1 MLSNGTTLYKASVM
15 DDKNK
20 HILSLIEKFEQGRA
34 SEEDM
39 QELDV
44 WFRSQ
49 EANTDLTDSLTPE
62 QQELAKSNLLKR
74 ISNRIDSELPKEAI
88 LPRRKIIS
96 SVWVKM
102 SAACLLLICIGAYF
116 FLNNEQP
123 AQPETAD
130 LVTDFAPGSNKAVLT
145 LGNGKQIVL
154 DEAQTGKLADEGN
167 TIIKKT
173 DEGKIVY
180 GQNGKNQSVV
190 SNTLATPKG
199 GTYHLILADGTAVWL
214 NASSSIT
221 YPSAFTGNTRE
232 VSISGEAYLEVAH
245 NPGKPFRV
253 KTGTQTVEVLGTH
266 FNINAYDGQH
276 AIKTTLLEGSVA
288 LTSAGQRKLL
298 KPGQQGSLA
307 GNTIRITKVDVA
319 EVMAWKDGFF
329 DFTDADIQTVME
341 EFSRWYNLDI
351 VFDGQQTKETFTGR
365 IPRSWSFAKVMNI
378 MGTFKSTHIT
388 TKGRRVMVKQK

>member
-1 MLSNGTTLYKASVM
+1 MLSNGTILYKASDM

-44 WFRSQ
+44 WFRSH
-49 EANTDLTDSLTPE
+49 EANTDLTDRLTPE

-74 ISNRIDSELPKEAI
+74 ISNRIDSELPKQTA
-88 LPRRKIIS
+88 LPQRKTVS
-96 SVWVKM
+96 SLWIKM
-102 SAACLLLICIGAYF
+102 AAACVLLVCFGTYF
-116 FLNNEQP
+116 LLDNRQP
-123 AQPETAD
+123 AQQEMAGR
-130 LVTDFAPGSNKAVLT
+130 VADFAPGSNKAVLT
-145 LGNGKQIVL
+145 LGNGTQIVL
-154 DEAQTGKLADEGN
+154 DEAQNGELANEGN
-167 TIIKKT
+167 TIIRKT

-180 GQNGKNQSVV
+180 GQNGESQSVM

-221 YPSAFTGNTRE
+221 YPSAFTENTRE
-232 VSISGEAYLEVAH
+232 ISISGEAYLEVAH
-245 NPGKPFRV
+245 NPGKPFWV
-253 KTGTQTVEVLGTH
+253 KTGAQTVEVLGTH
-266 FNINAYDGQH
+266 FNINAYGGQN

-288 LTSAGQRKLL
+288 ITSAGQRKLL
-298 KPGQQGSLA
+298 KPGEQGLLD
-307 GNTIRITKVDVA
+307 GNTIHIAKVDVR
-319 EVMAWKDGFF
+319 EVMAWKEGFF
-329 DFTDADIQTVME
+329 DFADADIQTVMQ
-341 EFSRWYNLDI
+341 EFARWYDLDI

-365 IPRSWSFAKVMNI
+365 IPRSWTFAKVMDI

-388 TKGRRVMVKQK
+388 AEGRRIMIKQK